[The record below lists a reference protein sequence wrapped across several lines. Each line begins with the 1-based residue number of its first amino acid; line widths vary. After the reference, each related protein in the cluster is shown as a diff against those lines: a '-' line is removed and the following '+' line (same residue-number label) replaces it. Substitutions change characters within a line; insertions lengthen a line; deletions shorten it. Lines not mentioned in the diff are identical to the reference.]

1 MKPMKTLCA
10 GLCVRYALELSN
22 GSEMPHLLGI
32 STWTANLAKRVFF
45 VSNSASLVLA
55 SLPTGLPAQLLRSR
69 RESWQVLMRW
79 EQSIARIV
87 VGYQM
92 NNLGNAPIPSVEAP
106 V

>member
-1 MKPMKTLCA
+1 M
-10 GLCVRYALELSN
+10 RYALELSS

-55 SLPTGLPAQLLRSR
+55 SRPTGLPAQLLRSR

-87 VGYQM
+87 VGCQM
-92 NNLGNAPIPSVEAP
+92 NNLGNAPLPSAEAP